1 MRKICAIINIDEEE
15 LLKKGIGTIDYLKRE
30 FGWLKAS
37 GIFLEGARIIDE
49 DDKEDTPL
57 IKTLNEFF

>member
-15 LLKKGIGTIDYLKRE
+15 LLKKGIGTIDYLERE

-37 GIFLEGARIIDE
+37 GIFLEDARIIDE

-57 IKTLNEFF
+57 IKALNEFF